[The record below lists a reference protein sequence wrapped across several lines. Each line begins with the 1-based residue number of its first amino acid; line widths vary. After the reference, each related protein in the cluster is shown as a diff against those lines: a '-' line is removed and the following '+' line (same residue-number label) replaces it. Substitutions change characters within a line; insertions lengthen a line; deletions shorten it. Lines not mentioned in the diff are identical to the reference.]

1 MLMLPTLCL
10 RRLYRMLSLLFFLLP
25 LLPDARAAPPALP
38 HLTPT
43 TSSLYIASMDSKAIL
58 RCDGATGAVL
68 NSLGVGAGAVA
79 LALGPDHDLYAAS
92 YGSDSIQRFSLAT
105 GKSLS
110 TFIPMRRGHLASP
123 TMLAF
128 GPDRNLYVA
137 NRENFDIR
145 RYDGRTGA
153 FLGTFVRAGSG
164 GLVEPGDF
172 AFGPDGNLYVINAS
186 SFLAPPPDEVLRF
199 NGKTG
204 APMGAFI
211 KAGSGLTEPHNLTFG
226 PDGSLYVGG
235 PTGVLRFSGKT
246 GAFIRLF
253 APHDA
258 HLGNVGGIAFGPD
271 GDLYVSDWQKS
282 DVVRYEGKTGTLKGV
297 FVPPS
302 GLGVSG
308 QMGLASRYILFGPR
322 GSGDVSPLAV
332 ARTKETPASPNLAYA
347 PGVVGPSELP
357 LLAAGTVAPDIT
369 VQDKTG
375 KTTRLSDYRG
385 KTVVLDFWATWCG
398 VCLMSMPHTNE
409 VAKRFAD
416 RNVVVLAVNI
426 WDTQAKFNDW
436 LPKLT
441 EYDAMTFAFEP
452 TREAGKAGRL
462 YHLSG
467 IPVQYVIDPS
477 GKITNSL
484 SGYGLPTTDLADAL
498 TSVTEAAPPALTAQ
512 SESAL

>member
-10 RRLYRMLSLLFFLLP
+10 RRLNRALSLLLCSIPLP
-25 LLPDARAAPPALP
+25 PGARAVLTAPPSLP
-38 HLTPT
+38 PAN
-43 TSSLYIASMDSKAIL
+43 SALYIASTDGRAML
-58 RCDGATGAVL
+58 RCDGATGAAL
-68 NSLGVGAGAVA
+68 GTFGVGAGAVA
-79 LALGPDHDLYAAS
+79 LTLGPDHDLYAAC
-92 YGSDSIQRFSLAT
+92 YGSGSIQRFSLAT
-105 GKSLS
+105 GKLLN

-128 GPDRNLYVA
+128 GPDRNLYVGNA
-137 NRENFDIR
+137 ENSDIR

-153 FLGTFVRAGSG
+153 FLGAFVKAGSG
-164 GLVEPGDF
+164 GLGEPGDF
-172 AFGPDGNLYVINAS
+172 AFGPDGNLYVINGGS
-186 SFLAPPPDEVLRF
+186 RLSPPPDEVLRF

-235 PTGVLRFSGKT
+235 PTGVLQFSGKT
-246 GAFIRLF
+246 GAFVRLF

-258 HLGNVGGIAFGPD
+258 NLGNVGGLAFGPD

-282 DVVRYEGKTGTLKGV
+282 DVLRYDGSTGAFKGV

-308 QMGLASRYILFGPR
+308 QMGFASRYILFGPR
-322 GSGDVSPLAV
+322 GSGGLFTSVA
-332 ARTKETPASPNLAYA
+332 ARTKERPATPNLAYA
-347 PGVVGPSELP
+347 PGAAKGPRLP

-375 KTTRLSDYRG
+375 RTLRLSDYRG
-385 KTVVLDFWATWCG
+385 RTVVLDFWATWCG
-398 VCLMSMPHTNE
+398 PCVMSLPHTNE

-416 RNVVVLAVNI
+416 KGVVVLAVNVS
-426 WDTQAKFNDW
+426 DSQARFDDW

-452 TREAGKAGRL
+452 TREAGNAGRL

-467 IPVQYVIDPS
+467 IPVQYLIDPT

-498 TSVTEAAPPALTAQ
+498 TNATEAATPALSARSQ
-512 SESAL
+512 STP

>member
-1 MLMLPTLCL
+1 
-10 RRLYRMLSLLFFLLP
+10 
-25 LLPDARAAPPALP
+25 
-38 HLTPT
+38 
-43 TSSLYIASMDSKAIL
+43 
-58 RCDGATGAVL
+58 
-68 NSLGVGAGAVA
+68 
-79 LALGPDHDLYAAS
+79 
-92 YGSDSIQRFSLAT
+92 
-105 GKSLS
+105 
-110 TFIPMRRGHLASP
+110 
-123 TMLAF
+123 MLAF
-128 GPDRNLYVA
+128 GPDRNLYVG
-137 NRENFDIR
+137 NRQNSDIR

-153 FLGTFVRAGSG
+153 FLGAFVKASSG

-172 AFGPDGNLYVINAS
+172 TFGPDGNLYVINGGSA
-186 SFLAPPPDEVLRF
+186 LAPPPNEVLRF

-204 APMGAFI
+204 APMSAFV
-211 KAGSGLTEPHNLTFG
+211 KAGSGLSEPHNLTFG

-235 PTGVLRFSGKT
+235 PTGVLQFSGTT

-258 HLGNVGGIAFGPD
+258 HLGNVGGLAFGPD

-282 DVVRYEGKTGTLKGV
+282 DVVRYEGRTGAFKGV
-297 FVPPS
+297 FVPSS
-302 GLGVSG
+302 GLGISG
-308 QMGLASRYILFGPR
+308 VMGFANRDILFGPR
-322 GSGDVSPLAV
+322 GSGG
-332 ARTKETPASPNLAYA
+332 ASPVVAARVIPTAAQAPQVVRA
-347 PGVVGPSELP
+347 PGAARSSELP

-369 VQDKTG
+369 VQDKAG
-375 KTTRLSDYRG
+375 KFLKLSDYRG

-409 VAKRFAD
+409 VVKRFAD

-441 EYDAMTFAFEP
+441 AYDAMTFAFEP

-467 IPVQYVIDPS
+467 IPVQYVIDPA
-477 GKITNSL
+477 GKITDSL

-498 TSVTEAAPPALTAQ
+498 NETAQ
-512 SESAL
+512 AQSSP